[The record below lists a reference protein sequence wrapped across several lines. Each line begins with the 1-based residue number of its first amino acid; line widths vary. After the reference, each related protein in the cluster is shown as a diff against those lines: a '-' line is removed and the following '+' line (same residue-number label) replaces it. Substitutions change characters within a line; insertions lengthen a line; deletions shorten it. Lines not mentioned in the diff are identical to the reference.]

1 MLTRIGLIAN
11 LTKPSVRDAVHVC
24 RRELM
29 THGFQ
34 PVLSQT
40 MAAQLELK
48 GPVVKQE
55 EMPRYVD
62 AIITLGGDGTF
73 LMASRLVGKDK
84 IPLLGINLGSLGFLA
99 EVRHEEIASAIST
112 LAEGNYRIEKRRK
125 VSASVLR
132 AGEVVCELT
141 ALNDAV
147 LNMGA
152 TPRVLD
158 LEVKVNSTSLGR
170 YLADGLI
177 VSTPTGSTAYSLSAG
192 GPIVDPSMDALVIT
206 PICAHS
212 LAIRPLLLH
221 HNHPLEISLHDCP
234 DGVLSADGQLLQHVI
249 TGDRISFRRA
259 HEPAYLIRLPRRNFF
274 EIIREKLRWGG
285 TPRNLNEGRDDGDYD
300 GD

>member
-1 MLTRIGLIAN
+1 VLTRIGLIAN
-11 LTKPSVRDAVHVC
+11 LTKPIVRDAVHVC
-24 RRELM
+24 RRELL
-29 THGFQ
+29 TNGFQ

-40 MAAQLELK
+40 LAAELGLK
-48 GPVVKQE
+48 GAVVKQE
-55 EMPRYVD
+55 EMARFVD
-62 AIITLGGDGTF
+62 AVITLGGDGTF

-125 VSASVLR
+125 VSAAVER
-132 AGEVVCELT
+132 EGEIVCELT
-141 ALNDAV
+141 ALNDVV

-158 LEVKVNSTSLGR
+158 LEVKVNSSSLGR

-192 GPIVDPSMDALVIT
+192 GPIVDPAMDALVIT
-206 PICAHS
+206 PICPHS
-212 LAIRPLLLH
+212 LAVRPLLLH
-221 HNHPLEISLHDCP
+221 HNHPLEIILHDCP
-234 DGVLSADGQLLQHVI
+234 DGVISGDGQLLQHVI
-249 TGDRISFRRA
+249 TGDHIAFRRA
-259 HEPAYLIRLPRRNFF
+259 HEPAYVIRLPRRNFF

-285 TPRNLNEGRDDGDYD
+285 TPRTLNEGRDDGDYD